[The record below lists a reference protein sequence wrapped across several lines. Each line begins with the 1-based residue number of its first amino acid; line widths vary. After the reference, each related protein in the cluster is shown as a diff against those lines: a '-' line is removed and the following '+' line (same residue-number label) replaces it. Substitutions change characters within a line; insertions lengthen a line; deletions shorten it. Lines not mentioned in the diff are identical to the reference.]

1 MKKILLT
8 GGNGFIGKN
17 ILESF
22 LKNKYNIIAP
32 SSSELNLSND
42 KEVDVFF
49 KNNDIDFVIHSASKP
64 GHRNA
69 LDINNVF
76 YNNTRMFFNLERN
89 KKYYKKFIN
98 IGSGAIYDIR
108 AYQLKMKED
117 FFTKNIPIDQHGF
130 CKYVCGK
137 YIENTDNFF
146 DLRVFGIFGKYEDYT
161 IRFISNMIC
170 KALLDLPLRI
180 KQNRFFDYIFI
191 DDLMPVLDYF
201 IQNEPNY
208 KAYNVTPDYS
218 IELLSIAEKVLEISK
233 KKLPIIFE
241 SDELGVEYSGDNS
254 RLMKE
259 IPNLKFTP
267 IDIAIEKLYFWY
279 KENISKL
286 NKEALLI
293 DK

>member
-42 KEVDVFF
+42 KEVDGFF

-98 IGSGAIYDIR
+98 IGSGAIYDMR